1 MCTAATYKTNDF
13 YFGRTLDYESSY
25 GEEIVI
31 MPRNFRLDF
40 LSEGICEKHYAVIG
54 TAHIAG
60 GYPLFYDAVNEKG
73 LCMAGLNF
81 VGNAHYFKNKN
92 GKSNIAQYEFIP
104 WILGKCASTDEA
116 KELISNINI
125 TDTPFSEHMP
135 VGQLHWIIADK
146 NSAIT
151 VESVSDGIKV
161 YDNPLGVL
169 TNNPPFDEQM
179 FRLNDYMHLS
189 SRQPKNTFSDKL
201 ELKAY
206 SRGMGAIGL
215 PGDLSSQS
223 RFVRVA
229 FVKANSVSGKGETES
244 VSQFFHIL
252 GSVDQTRGCC
262 EVADGKY
269 EITIYTSCCNADKG
283 IYYYTTYDNHRISAV
298 DMRKENLDGNELIS
312 YPMITEEKIT
322 YQN

>member
-1 MCTAATYKTNDF
+1 MCTAATYKTDDF

-40 LSEGICEKHYAVIG
+40 LNVGVNENHYAVIG

-60 GYPLFYDAVNEKG
+60 SYPLFYDAVNEKG

-81 VGNAHYFKNKN
+81 VGNAHYFKNED
-92 GKSNIAQYEFIP
+92 GKDNIAQYEFIP

-125 TDTPFSEHMP
+125 TDTPFNEHMP
-135 VGQLHWIIADK
+135 VGQLHWIIADR

-179 FRLNDYMHLS
+179 FRLNDFMHLS
-189 SRQPKNTFSDKL
+189 PRQPKNTFSDKL

-229 FVKANSVSGKGETES
+229 FVKANSVSAGSENES

-252 GSVDQTRGCC
+252 GSVDQQRGCC
-262 EVADGKY
+262 EVADSKY

-298 DMRKENLDGNELIS
+298 DMRKENLDGNTLIA
-312 YPMITEEKIT
+312 YPMLTGEDINF
-322 YQN
+322 QN

>member
-31 MPRNFRLDF
+31 MPRHFRLDF

-252 GSVDQTRGCC
+252 GSVDQPRGCC

-298 DMRKENLDGNELIS
+298 DMRKESLDGNELIS